1 LTPTTTASNDN
12 NDSKNDNNNNSYQH
26 EGETQKKEPAVTY
39 RILLVDDDPDILL
52 TFKEGLEEEEHDVDK
67 STMIFVNG
75 AKKIQV
81 DTFADPKEA
90 LSSFKA
96 GVYDLLLLDIRMRDM
111 NGFELYEE
119 LKKID
124 DKPKVC
130 FITAYELYYEALKK
144 DFPKLDV
151 GCFIK
156 KPISIEDLGAEVVG
170 SNPTRSTFI
179 CVGNTVLNYVCFR

>member
-1 LTPTTTASNDN
+1 LTPTTANN
-12 NDSKNDNNNNSYQH
+12 KNDSKKNNSNSDQD
-26 EGETQKKEPAVTY
+26 EGETQKKSADSY
-39 RILLVDDDPDILL
+39 RILLVDDDPDILF
-52 TFKEGLEEEEHDVDK
+52 TFKEGLEEELPDVDK
-67 STMIFVNG
+67 SKKIFDR
-75 AKKIQV
+75 ARKIQV

-96 GVYDLLLLDIRMRDM
+96 GVYDLLLLDIRMPDM

-119 LKKID
+119 LEKID

-156 KPISIEDLGAEVVG
+156 KPISIEGLAKKITEE
-170 SNPTRSTFI
+170 
-179 CVGNTVLNYVCFR
+179 LA

>member
-1 LTPTTTASNDN
+1 LTTATAAS
-12 NDSKNDNNNNSYQH
+12 NNNSKKDNDSNNSSQH
-26 EGETQKKEPAVTY
+26 EGETRLKESVATY
-39 RILLVDDDPDILL
+39 RILLVDDDHDILF
-52 TFKEGLEEEEHDVDK
+52 TFKEGLEENDDAVVDK
-67 STMIFVNG
+67 SRLFGG
-75 AKKIQV
+75 AKIQV

-96 GVYDLLLLDIRMRDM
+96 GVYDLLLLDIRMRNM

-124 DKPKVC
+124 GKPKVC

-151 GCFIK
+151 GCFMK
-156 KPISIEDLGAEVVG
+156 KPISIEDLATKISEE
-170 SNPTRSTFI
+170 
-179 CVGNTVLNYVCFR
+179 LA

>member
-1 LTPTTTASNDN
+1 MTPTTTARNDN

-26 EGETQKKEPAVTY
+26 EGETQKKEPAATY
-39 RILLVDDDPDILL
+39 RILLVDDDHDILL
-52 TFKEGLEEEEHDVDK
+52 TFKEGLEEQDDDIDK
-67 STMIFVNG
+67 SKIFVDG
-75 AKKIQV
+75 AKIQV

-130 FITAYELYYEALKK
+130 FITAYELYYEALRK

-156 KPISIEDLGAEVVG
+156 KPISIEDLATKISKE
-170 SNPTRSTFI
+170 
-179 CVGNTVLNYVCFR
+179 LA

>member
-1 LTPTTTASNDN
+1 MTPTTTASNDN

-26 EGETQKKEPAVTY
+26 EGETQKKEPAATY
-39 RILLVDDDPDILL
+39 RILLVDDDQDILI
-52 TFKEGLEEEEHDVDK
+52 TFKEGLEEHDVVNK
-67 STMIFVNG
+67 SKIFVDG
-75 AKKIQV
+75 AKIQV
-81 DTFADPKEA
+81 DTFADPREA

-130 FITAYELYYEALKK
+130 FITAYELYYEALRK

-156 KPISIEDLGAEVVG
+156 KPISIEDLAKKISQE
-170 SNPTRSTFI
+170 
-179 CVGNTVLNYVCFR
+179 LA

>member
-1 LTPTTTASNDN
+1 MTPTTTASNDN

-26 EGETQKKEPAVTY
+26 EGETQKKEPAATY
-39 RILLVDDDPDILL
+39 RILLVDDDHDILL
-52 TFKEGLEEEEHDVDK
+52 TFKEGLEEQDDVDK
-67 STMIFVNG
+67 SKIFVDG
-75 AKKIQV
+75 AKIQV
-81 DTFADPKEA
+81 DTFSDPKEA

-96 GVYDLLLLDIRMRDM
+96 DVYDLLLLDIRMRDM

-156 KPISIEDLGAEVVG
+156 KPISIEDLAKKITEE
-170 SNPTRSTFI
+170 
-179 CVGNTVLNYVCFR
+179 LA

>member
-1 LTPTTTASNDN
+1 LTKTTSSNN
-12 NDSKNDNNNNSYQH
+12 NGKKDNNNKNSYQH
-26 EGETQKKEPAVTY
+26 EGETQKREPAATY
-39 RILLVDDDPDILL
+39 RILLVDDDHDILL
-52 TFKEGLEEEEHDVDK
+52 TFKEGLEEQDDVDK
-67 STMIFVNG
+67 SKIFVDG

-151 GCFIK
+151 GCFIE
-156 KPISIEDLGAEVVG
+156 KPISIEDLA
-170 SNPTRSTFI
+170 TRISEE
-179 CVGNTVLNYVCFR
+179 LA

>member
-1 LTPTTTASNDN
+1 LTTATAAS
-12 NDSKNDNNNNSYQH
+12 NNNSKKDNGNNSSQH
-26 EGETQKKEPAVTY
+26 EGETRRKESVATY
-39 RILLVDDDPDILL
+39 RILLVDDDHDILF
-52 TFKEGLEEEEHDVDK
+52 TFKEGLEENDDAVVDK
-67 STMIFVNG
+67 SQLFGG
-75 AKKIQV
+75 AKIQV

-96 GVYDLLLLDIRMRDM
+96 GVYDLLLLDIRMRNM

-151 GCFIK
+151 GCFMK
-156 KPISIEDLGAEVVG
+156 KPISIEDLATKISEE
-170 SNPTRSTFI
+170 
-179 CVGNTVLNYVCFR
+179 LA

>member
-1 LTPTTTASNDN
+1 LTNTTSSNNNGKNDN
-12 NDSKNDNNNNSYQH
+12 NNNNSYQH
-26 EGETQKKEPAVTY
+26 EGETQKKESAATY
-39 RILLVDDDPDILL
+39 RILLVDDDDDILL
-52 TFKEGLEEEEHDVDK
+52 TFKEGLEEEHDVDK
-67 STMIFVNG
+67 SQLFVDG
-75 AKKIQV
+75 AKIQV
-81 DTFADPKEA
+81 DTFADPKKA

-144 DFPKLDV
+144 DFPDLDV

-156 KPISIEDLGAEVVG
+156 KPISIEDLA
-170 SNPTRSTFI
+170 TRISEE
-179 CVGNTVLNYVCFR
+179 LA

>member
-1 LTPTTTASNDN
+1 MTPTTTASNDN

-26 EGETQKKEPAVTY
+26 EGETQKKEPATY
-39 RILLVDDDPDILL
+39 RILLVDDDHDILL
-52 TFKEGLEEEEHDVDK
+52 TFKEGLEEQDDVDK
-67 STMIFVNG
+67 SKIFVDG
-75 AKKIQV
+75 AKIQV
-81 DTFADPKEA
+81 DTFADPREA

-144 DFPKLDV
+144 DFPDLDV

-156 KPISIEDLGAEVVG
+156 KPISIEDLAKKITEE
-170 SNPTRSTFI
+170 
-179 CVGNTVLNYVCFR
+179 LA

>member
-1 LTPTTTASNDN
+1 LTKTTSSNN
-12 NDSKNDNNNNSYQH
+12 NGKKDNNNKNSYQH
-26 EGETQKKEPAVTY
+26 EGETQKREPSAATY

-52 TFKEGLEEEEHDVDK
+52 TFKEGLEEHDVDK
-67 STMIFVNG
+67 SRLFDG
-75 AKKIQV
+75 AKIQV
-81 DTFADPKEA
+81 DTFADPKKA

-96 GVYDLLLLDIRMRDM
+96 GVYDLLLLDIRMPDM

-156 KPISIEDLGAEVVG
+156 KPISIEDLATKISEE
-170 SNPTRSTFI
+170 
-179 CVGNTVLNYVCFR
+179 LA

>member
-1 LTPTTTASNDN
+1 MTTNTASNN
-12 NDSKNDNNNNSYQH
+12 NSKNDNNNNSYRH
-26 EGETQKKEPAVTY
+26 EGETQKKEPSAATY
-39 RILLVDDDPDILL
+39 RILLVDDDHDILL
-52 TFKEGLEEEEHDVDK
+52 TFKEGLEEEQDDVDK
-67 STMIFVNG
+67 SKIFVDG
-75 AKKIQV
+75 VKKIQV

-156 KPISIEDLGAEVVG
+156 KPISIEDLA
-170 SNPTRSTFI
+170 TRISEE
-179 CVGNTVLNYVCFR
+179 LA

>member
-1 LTPTTTASNDN
+1 LTTATAAS
-12 NDSKNDNNNNSYQH
+12 NNNSKKDIGNNSSQH
-26 EGETQKKEPAVTY
+26 EGKTRRKESVATY
-39 RILLVDDDPDILL
+39 RILLVDDDHDILF
-52 TFKEGLEEEEHDVDK
+52 TFKEGLEENDDAVVDK
-67 STMIFVNG
+67 SQLFGG
-75 AKKIQV
+75 AKIQV

-96 GVYDLLLLDIRMRDM
+96 GVYDLLLLDIRMQDM

-156 KPISIEDLGAEVVG
+156 KPISIEDLATKISKE
-170 SNPTRSTFI
+170 
-179 CVGNTVLNYVCFR
+179 LA

>member
-1 LTPTTTASNDN
+1 LTTATAAS
-12 NDSKNDNNNNSYQH
+12 NNNSKKDNGSNNSSQH
-26 EGETQKKEPAVTY
+26 EGKTRRKESVATY
-39 RILLVDDDPDILL
+39 RILLVDDDHDILL
-52 TFKEGLEEEEHDVDK
+52 TFKEGLEEQDDAVVDK
-67 STMIFVNG
+67 SQLFVG
-75 AKKIQV
+75 AKIQV

-96 GVYDLLLLDIRMRDM
+96 GVYDLLLLDIRMQDM

-156 KPISIEDLGAEVVG
+156 KPISIEDLATKISEE
-170 SNPTRSTFI
+170 
-179 CVGNTVLNYVCFR
+179 LA

>member
-1 LTPTTTASNDN
+1 MTTTPSNN
-12 NDSKNDNNNNSYQH
+12 SKKDNNSYHHH
-26 EGETQKKEPAVTY
+26 EGEPQNEPVTTY

-52 TFKEGLEEEEHDVDK
+52 TFKSGLEEYIDK
-67 STMIFVNG
+67 SKIFDV
-75 AKKIQV
+75 AKIQV

-90 LSSFKA
+90 LTSFKA
-96 GVYDLLLLDIRMRDM
+96 GVYNLLLLDIRMPNI

-124 DKPKVC
+124 DKPTVC

-144 DFPKLDV
+144 DFPELNI

-156 KPISIEDLGAEVVG
+156 KPISIEDLA
-170 SNPTRSTFI
+170 TRI
-179 CVGNTVLNYVCFR
+179 RKELALPL

>member
-1 LTPTTTASNDN
+1 LTTATAAS
-12 NDSKNDNNNNSYQH
+12 NNNSKKDNGNNSSQH
-26 EGETQKKEPAVTY
+26 EGVTRRKESVATY
-39 RILLVDDDPDILL
+39 RILLVDDDHDILF
-52 TFKEGLEEEEHDVDK
+52 TFKEGLEENDDAVVDK
-67 STMIFVNG
+67 SQLFGG
-75 AKKIQV
+75 AKIQV

-96 GVYDLLLLDIRMRDM
+96 GVYDLLLLDIRMQDM

-151 GCFIK
+151 GCFMK
-156 KPISIEDLGAEVVG
+156 KPISIEDLATKISKE
-170 SNPTRSTFI
+170 
-179 CVGNTVLNYVCFR
+179 LA

>member
-1 LTPTTTASNDN
+1 LTKTTSSNNNSKKDN
-12 NDSKNDNNNNSYQH
+12 NNNNSYQH
-26 EGETQKKEPAVTY
+26 EGETRRKESVATY
-39 RILLVDDDPDILL
+39 RILLVDDDHDILF
-52 TFKEGLEEEEHDVDK
+52 TFKEGLEENDDAVVDK
-67 STMIFVNG
+67 SQLFGG
-75 AKKIQV
+75 AKIQV

-96 GVYDLLLLDIRMRDM
+96 GVYDLLLLDIRMQDM

-156 KPISIEDLGAEVVG
+156 KPISIEGLAKKITEELG
-170 SNPTRSTFI
+170 
-179 CVGNTVLNYVCFR
+179 

>member
-1 LTPTTTASNDN
+1 LTTATAASNNNSKKDNDN
-12 NDSKNDNNNNSYQH
+12 NSSSQH
-26 EGETQKKEPAVTY
+26 EGETRRKESVATY

-52 TFKEGLEEEEHDVDK
+52 TFKEGLEENDDAVVDK
-67 STMIFVNG
+67 SQLFGG
-75 AKKIQV
+75 AKIQV

-96 GVYDLLLLDIRMRDM
+96 GVYDLLLLDIRMQDM

-144 DFPKLDV
+144 DFSELDV

-156 KPISIEDLGAEVVG
+156 KPISIEDLAIKIGEELA
-170 SNPTRSTFI
+170 
-179 CVGNTVLNYVCFR
+179 

>member
-1 LTPTTTASNDN
+1 MTTATAAS
-12 NDSKNDNNNNSYQH
+12 NNNSKKDNGNNSSQH
-26 EGETQKKEPAVTY
+26 EGKTRRKESVATY
-39 RILLVDDDPDILL
+39 RILLVDDDHDILF
-52 TFKEGLEEEEHDVDK
+52 TFKEGLEEELPDVDK
-67 STMIFVNG
+67 SKKIFG
-75 AKKIQV
+75 RARKIQV

-96 GVYDLLLLDIRMRDM
+96 GVYDLLLLDIRMQDM

-156 KPISIEDLGAEVVG
+156 KPISIEDLA
-170 SNPTRSTFI
+170 TRISEE
-179 CVGNTVLNYVCFR
+179 LA

>member
-1 LTPTTTASNDN
+1 LTTATGAS
-12 NDSKNDNNNNSYQH
+12 NNNSKKDNGNNNSSQH
-26 EGETQKKEPAVTY
+26 EGKTRRKESVATY
-39 RILLVDDDPDILL
+39 RILLVDDDHDILF
-52 TFKEGLEEEEHDVDK
+52 TFKEGLEENDDAVVDK
-67 STMIFVNG
+67 SQLFGG
-75 AKKIQV
+75 AKIQV

-96 GVYDLLLLDIRMRDM
+96 GVYDLLLLDIRMQDM

-151 GCFIK
+151 GCFMK
-156 KPISIEDLGAEVVG
+156 KPISIEDLATKISKE
-170 SNPTRSTFI
+170 
-179 CVGNTVLNYVCFR
+179 LA